1 MNTAVSTEVNQVAAF
16 SRFLDK
22 FKPQMALALPKHL
35 TADRMT
41 RLVLSQFSG
50 NTKLQECTPH
60 SIASSVMTASALGLE
75 PGINGQGFLVP
86 YNDWRKKIVTCQ
98 FIPGWKGLVDIA
110 NRSGRCT
117 VWTGAVF
124 HGDEFEYALGDRPFV
139 NHKPGD
145 EDDPSRLAYVYAI
158 GRVKGSEWPVIEVW
172 RMSKVWKHRD
182 AYNKVGDKHYS
193 FRDQEMYARK
203 IPLLQVLKYM
213 PASIELSN
221 AIAVNNAAEM
231 GRGVTINGD
240 YISINPDEGDVQDT
254 RDEGDR
260 QPATGRAEPEP
271 AGWSDQ
277 AFDAAFPTWQKAVAK
292 KGVEGIISMALTKGS
307 LTDAQM
313 KRIRAM
319 APAGDNAATA
329 ASAAVHRA
337 AQGEPTFTEA
347 QIAAKLDA
355 AADMEQLAQAGSLIS
370 SITDPKARNRLSVK
384 YDERGEIL
392 STQE

>member
-124 HGDEFEYALGDRPFV
+124 QGDEFEYALGDRPFV

-145 EDDPSRLAYVYAI
+145 EDDPSRLTYVYAI

-172 RMSKVWKHRD
+172 RISKVWKHRD

-240 YISINPDEGDVQDT
+240 FISINPDEGGDVQDT
-254 RDEGDR
+254 GDEGGR
-260 QPATGRAEPEP
+260 NQPPPGREEP

-277 AFDAAFPTWQKAVAK
+277 AFDAAFPTWQKALAK
-292 KGVEGIISMALTKGS
+292 KGVEGIINMALTKGS
-307 LTDAQM
+307 LSETQM
-313 KRIRAM
+313 QRIRAM
-319 APAGDNAATA
+319 APAADPAAV
-329 ASAAVHRA
+329 ASGAVHRA
-337 AQGEPTFTEA
+337 AQGGPTFTESE
-347 QIAAKLDA
+347 IAAKLDA
-355 AADMEQLAQAGSLIS
+355 ATDMEQLATAGSLIS
-370 SITDPKARNRLSVK
+370 SIADAKARNRLSVK
-384 YDERGEIL
+384 YDERGEFL